1 MKKQSEKKTMTKS
14 IKLSQNEYEQ
24 IQKQAADKGMN
35 FSEYIIDS
43 AIHRQNT
50 ITPQIAV
57 KVQEIANTALDLAD
71 RLSYDEYATKR
82 KLQTQVDDLRELF
95 VNESPLDNYA
105 KIIQNIE
112 KITEGADSLWVY
124 LK

>member
-1 MKKQSEKKTMTKS
+1 MKKQSEKKSITKS
-14 IKLSQNEYEQ
+14 VKLSQNEYQ
-24 IQKQAADKGMN
+24 YIMQQAESRGMN
-35 FSEYIIDS
+35 FSGYMVDC

-71 RLSYDEYATKR
+71 RLSYDEYKTKENLYQ
-82 KLQTQVDDLRELF
+82 KSQELNELF
-95 VNESPLDNYA
+95 HVDSPMDNYA
-105 KIIQNIE
+105 KIIEDID
-112 KITEGADSLWVY
+112 KLSEGADSLWVY

>member
-24 IQKQAADKGMN
+24 IQKQAAEKRMN

-82 KLQTQVDDLRELF
+82 KLQTQVDNLNELF
-95 VNESPLDNYA
+95 HKESLLDNYA
-105 KIIQNIE
+105 KIIQDIE
-112 KITEGADSLWVY
+112 KITEGADALWVY

>member
-1 MKKQSEKKTMTKS
+1 MKKQSEKKSMTKS

-95 VNESPLDNYA
+95 YKESPLDNYA
-105 KIIQNIE
+105 KIIEDIE
-112 KITEGADSLWVY
+112 KITEGADALWVY

>member
-35 FSEYIIDS
+35 FSEYIKDS

-57 KVQEIANTALDLAD
+57 KVQAIANTALDLAD

-105 KIIQNIE
+105 KIIQDIE

>member
-105 KIIQNIE
+105 KIIQDIE

>member
-24 IQKQAADKGMN
+24 IQKQAADMEMN
-35 FSEYIIDS
+35 FSEYIKDS

-95 VNESPLDNYA
+95 HKESPLDNYA
-105 KIIQNIE
+105 KIIQDIE
-112 KITEGADSLWVY
+112 KITEGADALWVY

>member
-82 KLQTQVDDLRELF
+82 KLQTQVDDLSELF

-105 KIIQNIE
+105 KIIQDIE